1 MSAAVASG
9 GAPPINPPDP
19 AEAARLAQ
27 NIARNLGWPVF
38 PCAWETKRPTRPK
51 ADGGTGYKDATTD
64 PDGIAELWRRWPG
77 ALIGVPCGPLSG
89 ISVLDVDVKHD
100 AARAWW
106 IKNEIRLPTTRTYRT
121 RGGGLH
127 LVFRHAEGV
136 RNIEG
141 RPIQGVDVR
150 GEGGYIIFWFAAGCE
165 CVDHAPPAPWPHWL
179 TPFFWP
185 PPAPPRQEQAK
196 GRNDAAPLAERL
208 EQIKSRAIELVRAAE
223 EGQRHDR
230 LRSSAR
236 LLGGIQRAA
245 GFGDNEAIRWL
256 VEALPTGADI
266 PKSEDTAAWGLAAG
280 RALPLDLGAT

>member
-1 MSAAVASG
+1 MSAAA
-9 GAPPINPPDP
+9 APGDAVSINPPSV

-27 NIARNLGWPVF
+27 SIARNLGWPVF
-38 PCAWETKRPTRPK
+38 PCSWETKRPTRPK
-51 ADGGTGYKDATTD
+51 AEGGHGYLDATTD

-165 CVDHAPPAPWPHWL
+165 CVDHAPAATWPHWL

-185 PPAPPRQEQAK
+185 PPPPRQEQAK
-196 GRNDAAPLAERL
+196 ARNDDAPLAERM
-208 EQIKSRAIELVRAAE
+208 ERIKTRAIELVRERAGRPAPRPPA
-223 EGQRHDR
+223 G
-230 LRSSAR
+230 L
-236 LLGGIQRAA
+236 RAA
-245 GFGDNEAIRWL
+245 ARRN
-256 VEALPTGADI
+256 PTC
-266 PKSEDTAAWGLAAG
+266 
-280 RALPLDLGAT
+280 RRVQ